1 MNDKVY
7 LGLDF
12 YIGEDDEGHVI
23 IKAPTEMNTT
33 KAQWHVAYLAYL
45 KILRL
50 QQAVKD
56 LADGAS
62 IDWTDLYRYGLES
75 KDLD

>member
-1 MNDKVY
+1 MTDKVY

-12 YIGEDDEGHVI
+12 YIREDDSGDTVIGIPPTMADSEG
-23 IKAPTEMNTT
+23 AWY
-33 KAQWHVAYLAYL
+33 ALRLAHQ

-56 LADGAS
+56 LTDGAS
-62 IDWTDLYRYGLES
+62 IDWSDLHRYGLEPR
-75 KDLD
+75 DLD